1 MKYIPRNKYYQMIRE
16 TGRIPDKEEYDIAD
30 LDLSA
35 YSLNEDNCNFT
46 YVDNEYI
53 HLITVCDRDDGNVIA
68 YDKNTKVLYLC
79 VYGYSTMGITPIY
92 NSDGSLK
99 LYEEQ

>member
-1 MKYIPRNKYYQMIRE
+1 MVRFLKKKIATIIVALSICVGM
-16 TGRIPDKEEYDIAD
+16 TGCSGKVRDG
-30 LDLSA
+30 
-35 YSLNEDNCNFT
+35 NCNFT
-46 YVDNEYI
+46 YVDNKYI
-53 HLITVCDRDDGNVIA
+53 HLITVYDRDDGNVFA
-68 YDKNTKVLYLC
+68 FVEDTKVLYVC

>member
-1 MKYIPRNKYYQMIRE
+1 MKKKIATIIVALSICVGV
-16 TGRIPDKEEYDIAD
+16 TGCSSGKARDG
-30 LDLSA
+30 
-35 YSLNEDNCNFT
+35 NCNFT

-53 HLITVCDRDDGNVIA
+53 HLITVCDRDDGNVVA
-68 YDKNTKVLYLC
+68 YDEDTKVLYLC